1 MSNKI
6 AGRAK
11 KFDGL
16 GIDYVSIFDWADG
29 KCISQVVPDAAGN
42 WVLDK
47 FIYATNIGVT
57 YVADGCEPIT
67 HGPYEADYIS
77 AKYWR
82 VSNIK
87 ARIGN
92 DFKGISTLQFLDNN
106 GNNLSNNPTKV
117 FAPHYFGSPSA
128 ENRPAN
134 AFDGNPN
141 TWTEVN
147 ADKFNEDWFIAYEFE
162 GYVSISSIG
171 VAGRND
177 LPSGLGREWQTA
189 DVEVSDD
196 NVNWVKVGT
205 FKPLTAA
212 EDSSL
217 IVKPIT
223 FI

>member
-11 KFDGL
+11 KFDGS
-16 GIDYVSIFDWADG
+16 GIDYVSIFNWVDG

-42 WVLDK
+42 WALDK

-67 HGPYEADYIS
+67 HGPYEANYIS

-82 VSNIK
+82 VSNIRT
-87 ARIGN
+87 RIGSN
-92 DFKGISTLQFLDNN
+92 FKGISILHFLDDN
-106 GNNLSNNPTKV
+106 GSNLSTDPSKG
-117 FAPHYFGSPSA
+117 FASHYYGSPNT
-128 ENRPAN
+128 ENAPAN
-134 AFDGNPN
+134 VFDNDTS

-147 ADKFNEDWFIAYEFE
+147 FDRFDENWFIAYEFE

-217 IVKPIT
+217 IVQPIT